1 MAGRDFSLLF
11 RIGGNISRSFR
22 QSINDVRSNLDSIES
37 KSKAAGKAMMAFSAV
52 AMAGIGASVKTAIDF
67 EAAMSKVGAI
77 SRANKEDLIRLTAT
91 ARELGATTAW
101 SASQAAE
108 GMQFLAMAGF
118 SVNDTIAAMP
128 GMLAL
133 ASAGAVD
140 LADAADIAS
149 NILTGFGLKSKD
161 MGRVADVMTNAF
173 TQSNVSVQMLGET
186 MKYVAPVAESLGVSI
201 ETTAAMTG
209 KLGDAGIQASMAGT
223 ALRAIMSRLAAPP
236 KAAADALKSLNVQ
249 TKDAKGNLRDL
260 PTILAEI
267 EKKTAKMGNAKKAG
281 LFKAIAGEEAFS
293 AMSVLAKQA
302 GTGELQ
308 KFTEKM
314 KETGSAQRVAK
325 QMLDNTKGAI
335 VQLKSAIEGIMIS
348 VGNVFLPIITDAT
361 NRMTGVVNAI
371 QTWSN
376 ANPELFAQLAKVA
389 AVVALVIGGLGA
401 LSVGI
406 WALSGPIMLAVGL
419 FLKLWTVIKFLFG
432 IVRIIFYFGRLLAII
447 TPVGAAIT
455 ALIAV
460 GYLLY
465 KNWETISPMLGKVW
479 EGIKSIFSAAWEAI
493 KSGVSSA
500 WEAISGFFTSGI
512 TNISATIIN
521 WSPLGLFYQA
531 FAGVLNWFG
540 VDLPSKFTDFGKM
553 IIQGLINGI
562 TNMAS
567 QAVEAAKAVASS
579 VASSVKG
586 FFGIHSPSRLF
597 TQFGEYNMMG
607 LANGMQ
613 NESAKTAA
621 IAHSSVSKAL
631 PTGENRS
638 EQNIPS
644 INTQSLSNGLPSAR
658 NTSASL
664 SLTQNITVSGS
675 STPEQAKEL
684 ANQSFK
690 QFESQFNAMMNKRQR
705 VAY

>member
-77 SRANKEDLIRLTAT
+77 SRANKEDLARLTAT

-432 IVRIIFYFGRLLAII
+432 IVRIVFYFGRLLAII

-465 KNWETISPMLGKVW
+465 KNWETIGPMLGKVW

-531 FAGVLNWFG
+531 FAGVLSWFG

-658 NTSASL
+658 NTSAPL

-675 STPEQAKEL
+675 STSEQAKEL

>member
-67 EAAMSKVGAI
+67 EAAMSKVGAT
-77 SRANKEDLIRLTAT
+77 SRANKEDLARLTAT

-161 MGRVADVMTNAF
+161 MDRVADVMTNAF

-236 KAAADALKSLNVQ
+236 KAAAKALAQLNVQ
-249 TKDAKGNLRDL
+249 TKDAKGNLRDM
-260 PTILAEI
+260 PEILAEI
-267 EKKTAKMGNAKKAG
+267 EKKTAKMGNAQKAG
-281 LFKAIAGEEAFS
+281 LFKQIAGEEAFS
-293 AMSVLAKQA
+293 AMTVLAKQA
-302 GTGELQ
+302 GSGELQ

-335 VQLKSAIEGIMIS
+335 TQLKSAVEGIMITI
-348 VGNVFLPIITDAT
+348 GNVFLPTITQAT
-361 NRMTGVVNAI
+361 NKLTEIVAAV
-371 QTWSN
+371 QVWST
-376 ANPELFAQLAKVA
+376 ANPELFAQIAKIA
-389 AVVALVIGGLGA
+389 SIVVIVIGALGA
-401 LSVGI
+401 LAVGI
-406 WALSGPIMLAVGL
+406 WAISGPVMLFVGIL
-419 FLKLWTVIKFLFG
+419 TKLWT
-432 IVRIIFYFGRLLAII
+432 IFKLVWAAARLLFMIGRI
-447 TPVGAAIT
+447 VTILNPVGAAI
-455 ALIAV
+455 AAVIAV
-460 GYLLY
+460 GILLY
-465 KNWETISPMLGKVW
+465 KNWDTVSKYA
-479 EGIKSIFSAAWEAI
+479 GIAWTAI
-493 KSGVSSA
+493 K
-500 WEAISGFFTSGI
+500 GFFSSGI
-512 TNISATIIN
+512 ANITAAIIN
-521 WSPLGLFYQA
+521 FSPLGLFYAA
-531 FAGVLNWFG
+531 FAGVMNYFG
-540 VDLPSKFTDFGKM
+540 FEMPSKFSDFGKNL
-553 IIQGLINGI
+553 IQGLINGI
-562 TNMAS
+562 SSMSSA
-567 QAVEAAKAVASS
+567 AVEKAKAVA
-579 VASSVKG
+579 ASIAGAVKG

-597 TQFGEYNMMG
+597 TQFGEYNMVG

-658 NTSASL
+658 NTGASL
-664 SLTQNITVSGS
+664 YLTQDITVSGS